1 MTAFPNAAVEVL
13 SDPEALA
20 RRAADWLLATAL
32 AKEGTVAVA
41 LSGGSTPRRLY
52 ELLAAP
58 PYCEAFPW
66 RRTHWFWGDERFVP
80 HDNAE
85 SNFRMARESLLS
97 RMQFPATN
105 VHPIPTEGLTPEEAA
120 AEYER
125 TLQSFYG
132 ATSLTPKRPLFDVVI
147 LGVGPEGHTASLF
160 PDTAILQERQRWV
173 APVIGAKPEP
183 RISLTYPAL
192 NSSREIAFLVA
203 GEAKREVLGKL
214 FASDTS
220 LPAAR
225 VRPEGQLHFF
235 LDRAAAADR
244 CP

>member
-1 MTAFPNAAVEVL
+1 MTTFSNAALEVL
-13 SDPEALA
+13 PDPESLA
-20 RRAADWLLATAL
+20 RRAADWLLAAAL
-32 AKEGTVAVA
+32 AKEDTFAIA

-80 HDNAE
+80 QDNAE
-85 SNFRMARESLLS
+85 SNFRMARETLLS
-97 RMQFPATN
+97 RMQIPATN

-132 ATSLTPKRPLFDVVI
+132 ATSLTPKRPLFDVVL

-160 PDTAILQERQRWV
+160 PGTAILQERRRWV
-173 APVIGAKPEP
+173 APVIGVNSEP

-192 NSSREIAFLVA
+192 NSTREVAFLAA

-214 FASDTS
+214 FASDAS

-225 VRPEGQLHFF
+225 LRPDGQLRVF
-235 LDRAAAADR
+235 LDRAAAPGHR
-244 CP
+244 P